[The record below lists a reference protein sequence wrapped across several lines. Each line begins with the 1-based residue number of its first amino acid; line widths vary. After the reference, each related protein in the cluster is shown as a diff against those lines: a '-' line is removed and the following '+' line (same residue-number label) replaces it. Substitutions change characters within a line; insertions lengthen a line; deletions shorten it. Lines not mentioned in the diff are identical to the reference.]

1 MHNALPKVLLF
12 GCTNVGKSTLFN
24 RLSLSR
30 MAIVHDRPGVTRD
43 FLSATVDEKL
53 QLMDSGGLGR
63 PNDSFANL
71 IEERVKGILGK
82 IDVIVWVLDG
92 KCGLTARDH
101 QISHALRKLNKP
113 IILAVNKIDNERD
126 ESGWAEFYHLGWEV
140 VIPIAAEH
148 TINIAILKEAITH
161 ALPSAKVS
169 EGNVD
174 LSARFAVIGRP
185 NVGKSSLV
193 NALLKEDRMLV
204 SDVAG
209 TTRDAVECPF
219 SWQFKMGQKE
229 DFILVDTAGI
239 RKKIVDPVE
248 YYAYVRTEKAL
259 QTVDLS
265 LVLLDLLEGPTVID
279 KDLVRYVYALG
290 KACIWVVN
298 KWDIARQ
305 QLDAN
310 GENAE
315 KFQNKFLHQINSLYP
330 FFDTPVAFV
339 SAKSGEGIDALLRQ
353 VTALHQR
360 LHTTVST
367 GLLNRYLHKITAKVP
382 PTSYHGKHFKIYYAV
397 QIKSAPF
404 TLRVFCNK
412 LRWMPNHYQRFLENS
427 LRQQYALKGCPIVW
441 QWVEKSPNTALNA
454 LPLKQVV

>member
-1 MHNALPKVLLF
+1 MHNTLPKVLLF

-24 RLSLSR
+24 RLSQSR
-30 MAIVHDRPGVTRD
+30 MAIVHDQPGVTRD
-43 FLSATVDEKL
+43 FLSVTVDEKF
-53 QLMDSGGLGR
+53 QLVDSGGIGS
-63 PNDSFANL
+63 PNDLFANL
-71 IEERVKGILGK
+71 VEERVRRILGNM
-82 IDVIVWVLDG
+82 DVIVWVLDG
-92 KCGLTARDH
+92 KRGLTARDH
-101 QISHALRKLNKP
+101 QISHELRKLNKP
-113 IILAVNKIDNERD
+113 TILAVNKIDNERD
-126 ESGWAEFYHLGWEV
+126 ESSWTEFYHLGWEI

-148 TINIAILKEAITH
+148 AINIAILKEAIAH
-161 ALPSAKVS
+161 ALPLAKVFES
-169 EGNVD
+169 AVD
-174 LSARFAVIGRP
+174 LSAKFAIIGRP

-219 SWQFKMGQKE
+219 SWQFKTGWKE
-229 DFILVDTAGI
+229 NFVLVDTAGV
-239 RKKIVDPVE
+239 RKKIIDPVE

-265 LVLLDLLEGPTVID
+265 LIVLDLAEGPTVID

-298 KWDIARQ
+298 KWDIARR
-305 QLDAN
+305 QLDVN

-315 KFQNKFLHQINSLYP
+315 KFQNKFLRQINSLYP

-353 VTALHQR
+353 VTALKKR

-367 GLLNRYLHKITAKVP
+367 GLLNRYLHKITAKTP
-382 PTSYHGKHFKIYYAV
+382 PTSHNGKHFKIYYAV

-404 TLRVFCNK
+404 TLQVFCNK

-427 LRQQYALKGCPIVW
+427 LRQQYALEGCPIVW
-441 QWVEKSPNTALNA
+441 QWVEKSPNTLLNA
-454 LPLKQVV
+454 SPLKQVV

>member
-1 MHNALPKVLLF
+1 MHNDLPKVLLF

-24 RLSLSR
+24 RLSQSR
-30 MAIVHDRPGVTRD
+30 RAIVHDQPGVTRD
-43 FLSATVDEKL
+43 FLSATVDEKF
-53 QLMDSGGLGR
+53 QLMDSGGIGSLS
-63 PNDSFANL
+63 DLFANL

-82 IDVIVWVLDG
+82 VDVIVWVLDG
-92 KCGLTARDH
+92 KCGLTAGDH
-101 QISHALRKLNKP
+101 QISHTLRKLNKP
-113 IILAVNKIDNERD
+113 IILAVNKIDNEQD
-126 ESGWAEFYHLGWEV
+126 ASSWAEFYHLGWDI

-148 TINIAILKEAITH
+148 AINIAVLKEAIIH
-161 ALPSAKVS
+161 VLPLASAL
-169 EGNVD
+169 ENTVD
-174 LSARFAVIGRP
+174 LSAKFAIIGRP

-193 NALLKEDRMLV
+193 NTLLKEDRMLV
-204 SDVAG
+204 SDMAG

-219 SWQFKMGQKE
+219 AWQFKTGQKE
-229 DFILVDTAGI
+229 NFILVDTAGV
-239 RKKIVDPVE
+239 RKKIIDPVE

-265 LVLLDLLEGPTVID
+265 LIILDLSEGPTIID

-290 KACIWVVN
+290 KACVWVVN

-305 QLDAN
+305 QLEAN

-315 KFQNKFLHQINSLYP
+315 KFQNKFLRQINGLYP

-339 SAKSGEGIDALLRQ
+339 SAKSGEGIDALLKQ
-353 VTALHQR
+353 VTALNKR

-367 GLLNRYLHKITAKVP
+367 GLLNRYLHTITAKTP
-382 PTSYHGKHFKIYYAV
+382 PPSHHGKHFKIYYAV

-404 TLRVFCNK
+404 TLQVFCNK

-441 QWVEKSPNTALNA
+441 QWVEKSPNTLLNA
-454 LPLKQVV
+454 SPLKQVV

>member
-1 MHNALPKVLLF
+1 MHHALPKVLLF
-12 GCTNVGKSTLFN
+12 GYTNVGKSTLFN
-24 RLSLSR
+24 RLSQSR
-30 MAIVHDRPGVTRD
+30 RAIVHDQPGVTRD
-43 FLSATVDEKL
+43 FLSVTVDEKF
-53 QLMDSGGLGR
+53 QLVDSGGIR
-63 PNDSFANL
+63 SPNDLFANL
-71 IEERVKGILGK
+71 VEERVRGILGK
-82 IDVIVWVLDG
+82 MDVIVWVLDG
-92 KCGLTARDH
+92 KCGLTARDY
-101 QISHALRKLNKP
+101 QTSHELRRLNKP
-113 IILAVNKIDNERD
+113 TILAINKIDNERD
-126 ESGWAEFYHLGWEV
+126 ESSWAEFYQLGWEV

-148 TINIAILKEAITH
+148 AINVAILKEAITH
-161 ALPSAKVS
+161 TLPSTKIS
-169 EGNVD
+169 ESAVD
-174 LSARFAVIGRP
+174 LSARFTIIGRP

-204 SDVAG
+204 SNIAG
-209 TTRDAVECPF
+209 TTRDAVECSF
-219 SWQFKMGQKE
+219 SWQFKTGQKE
-229 DFILVDTAGI
+229 NFVLVDTAGV
-239 RKKIVDPVE
+239 RKKRVDPVE

-265 LVLLDLLEGPTVID
+265 LVVLDLLEGPTVID
-279 KDLVRYVYALG
+279 KNLVRYAYTLG

-315 KFQNKFLHQINSLYP
+315 KFQNKFLRQINSLYP
-330 FFDTPVAFV
+330 FFNAPVAFV

-353 VTALHQR
+353 VTALKKR

-367 GLLNRYLHKITAKVP
+367 GLLNRHLHTMTAKTP
-382 PTSYHGKHFKIYYAV
+382 PPSRNGKHFKIYYAV

-404 TLRVFCNK
+404 TLQVFCNK

-427 LRQQYALKGCPIVW
+427 LRQQYALEGCPIAW